1 MRPYLG
7 ALVLGLVFL
16 LGSALSSLGAIPIAR
31 QSAFVFAQLAKR
43 SPGALRELDLL
54 ALAGVA
60 LYFAKGLC
68 SYLQNLIM
76 AHVGLRVVRDIRS
89 AVFAALQRQGLS
101 FFTRFRQGDL
111 ASRAVTEVP
120 ALRDA
125 IVLGYSDLLPN
136 VLVLVGAL
144 AYIVWVNWHLAL
156 LTMLGLPL
164 VGTVL
169 TQFST
174 RLRRWSLAIQRQAAD
189 ILTTMTENLATL
201 QVVKGFGREDFEQAR
216 FDQANDRHFLAAF
229 RGAQVQALQ
238 TPLVAFLQTSAIAG
252 VLWVGGWEIFH
263 GRLAVA
269 DLLAFGAAVG
279 VSIDP
284 VLAVSSAW
292 GRIQQASGALA
303 RVFEILDAPPEGQ
316 DAPDAMVPDHCSG
329 GIAMRG
335 VRFAYPRGPE
345 VLAGVDLA
353 IHAGQ
358 ITALVGPSGGGKSTL
373 IGLLLRFYDPT
384 SGEITLDGVAL
395 GQLKAAWLRQQVGF
409 VPQDPVLFYGTIA
422 DNVAFGKLGA
432 SRQEIEEA
440 CRAASAHE
448 FIAGLENGY
457 ETLVGERGAALSG
470 GQRQR
475 LAIARALIRDP
486 RVLLLD
492 EITSAL
498 DPESEAAIRDSLLA
512 LRQDRAIVA
521 VSHRPAIVEVAD
533 QVIEITN
540 GVVTRVELRQPVAV
554 AP

>member
-1 MRPYLG
+1 MG
-7 ALVLGLVFL
+7 ALALGLVFL
-16 LGSALSSLGAIPIAR
+16 LGTALSSLGAIPIAR
-31 QSAFVFAQLAKR
+31 QSASVFAHLASR
-43 SPGALRELDLL
+43 SPGALGQLDAL

-89 AVFAALQRQGLS
+89 AVFAAIQRQGLS
-101 FFTRFRQGDL
+101 FFARFRQGDL
-111 ASRAVTEVP
+111 ASRAVTDVT

-136 VLVLVGAL
+136 VLVLVGAMS
-144 AYIVWVNWHLAL
+144 YIVWVNWHLAL

-252 VLWVGGWEIFH
+252 VLWVGGWEIYH

-279 VSIDP
+279 VSVDP

-303 RVFEILDAPPEGQ
+303 RVFEILDAPQEGQ
-316 DAPDAMVPDHCSG
+316 DVPDAKAPDHCSG
-329 GIAMRG
+329 VIAMRD
-335 VRFAYPRGPE
+335 VRFAYPQGPE
-345 VLAGVDLA
+345 VLAGLDLA
-353 IHAGQ
+353 IHPGQ

-373 IGLLLRFYDPT
+373 IGLLLRFYEPT
-384 SGEITLDGVAL
+384 CGEITLDGLAL
-395 GQLKAAWLRQQVGF
+395 GQLKAGWLRQQVGF

-432 SRQEIEEA
+432 SRQEIEMA

-448 FIAGLENGY
+448 FIMQLEQGY

-486 RVLLLD
+486 KVLLLD

-512 LRQDRAIVA
+512 LRPERAIVA

-533 QVIEITN
+533 QVIEITG
-540 GVVTRVELRQPVAV
+540 GVVTRVEVRQLAPVAT
-554 AP
+554 